1 MNPKPCKGRG
11 LAKGSGCGTEGY
23 YNSLQKG
30 LCPHCWVDWLYNT
43 PEGREYFNRVKLKA
57 KTETETKRKRK
68 TTESKR
74 ELMSSDAY
82 RSKVLQPV
90 INEIARLIDYG
101 QPFIA
106 SGVTSGKFAGGHFIS
121 VGANRASALNLHNI
135 HIQAYHSN
143 GPQGGQPL
151 EYLAGIKQIY
161 GNDYA
166 DYLLSFRGY
175 SNANRITKQQMTDAY
190 PKAKRVRNW
199 LRKNTAIR
207 PPVKRIR
214 MRNLVNQYLGIYE
227 DRFRL

>member
-11 LAKGSGCGTEGY
+11 LAKGSGCGDLGL

-30 LCPHCWVDWLYNT
+30 LCPSCWSGWLLNT
-43 PEGREYFNRVKLKA
+43 KEGQDYFNRVRLKA
-57 KTETETKRKRK
+57 KSETETKRKRK

-101 QPFIA
+101 HPCIA

-121 VGANRASALNLHNI
+121 VGANRATALNLHNI

-151 EYLAGIKQIY
+151 EYLAGIKATY
-161 GNDYA
+161 GKGYA

-175 SNANRITKQQMTDAY
+175 SNANRITKQQMIQAY

-199 LRKNTAIR
+199 LRKNKALR
-207 PPVKRIR
+207 SAEKRIR
-214 MRNLVNQYLGIYE
+214 LRNLVNQYLGIYE
-227 DRFRL
+227 QEYR